1 MVLLAV
7 FFFYHLLGLFL
18 CIFSIV
24 DIEFVCTNVFSFRIV
39 RARCIVVVGGGGV
52 LDVSVMGAF
61 GSFIF
66 ISLLF
71 FMHWHFVVR
80 FFGAHT

>member
-1 MVLLAV
+1 M
-7 FFFYHLLGLFL
+7 
-18 CIFSIV
+18 
-24 DIEFVCTNVFSFRIV
+24 